1 LISGFLQKMRFFPGK
16 TGFSG
21 SVDGSPVFGT
31 LTTQRTEAY
40 MNPMKRAIG
49 TRRND
54 RCICG
59 SGKKYKY
66 CCHPQALEQPQVTKK
81 KTHYIDTGEAA
92 VRYVICD
99 GRGTS
104 FFVDKDSRIIVFSSK
119 PDAIAV
125 ATMDEF
131 NVVEPGEINV
141 AGVGPTKWE
150 HIQKTLPF
158 VEVENAEMAVTLV
171 RERIQIMQAKICL
184 TADSAPPV
192 ADATTSPAQPEN
204 G

>member
-1 LISGFLQKMRFFPGK
+1 
-16 TGFSG
+16 
-21 SVDGSPVFGT
+21 
-31 LTTQRTEAY
+31 

-54 RCICG
+54 RCTCG

-66 CCHPQALEQPQVTKK
+66 CCHPQALTQPEATKK
-81 KTHYIDTGEAA
+81 KTHYIDTGESA

-99 GRGTS
+99 GKGTS
-104 FFVDKDSRIIVFSSK
+104 FFVDKTGRILVFASR

-125 ATMDEF
+125 ATLDEF
-131 NVVEPGEINV
+131 VTVEAGEINV

-150 HIQKTLPF
+150 HLQKTLPF
-158 VEVENAEMAVTLV
+158 VEVANAEEAVTLV
-171 RERIQIMQAKICL
+171 RERMEFVRAQLAEPE
-184 TADSAPPV
+184 TNE
-192 ADATTSPAQPEN
+192 DATPPAKPEN

>member
-1 LISGFLQKMRFFPGK
+1 
-16 TGFSG
+16 
-21 SVDGSPVFGT
+21 
-31 LTTQRTEAY
+31 
-40 MNPMKRAIG
+40 MNPIKRGMG

-66 CCHPQALEQPQVTKK
+66 CCHPQSMAQPEVTKK
-81 KTHYIDTGEAA
+81 KTHYIDSGETA

-104 FFVDKDSRIIVFSSK
+104 FFVDKDSRIIVF
-119 PDAIAV
+119 PTRAEAIAV
-125 ATMDEF
+125 ATLDEF
-131 NVVEPGEINV
+131 TTVEPGEINV

-150 HIQKTLPF
+150 HLQKTLPF
-158 VEVENAEMAVTLV
+158 VEVATAEEAVNLV
-171 RERIQIMQAKICL
+171 RERMTTMQAKL
-184 TADSAPPV
+184 DGMLAEGPSDETPEDTA
-192 ADATTSPAQPEN
+192 SPAEPEN